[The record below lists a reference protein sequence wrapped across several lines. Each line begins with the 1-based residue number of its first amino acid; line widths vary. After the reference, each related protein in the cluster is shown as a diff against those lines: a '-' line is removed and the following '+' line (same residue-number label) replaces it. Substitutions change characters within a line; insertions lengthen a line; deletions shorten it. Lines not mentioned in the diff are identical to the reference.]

1 MVKLD
6 VNCSNIH
13 KETKAVSSSP
23 GLAFLQ
29 RLLHPFQGRYAKP
42 QGKKE
47 KRVFFFFILLGSAK
61 NQNGIEYSLLY
72 STCWIDSPVCLDL
85 GGNTQ
90 LERVTSWLH
99 WPDHLWTSLFVRLF
113 GRNEFSNICL
123 QLLGRVDFLVWCVA
137 YWHQKDTIDH
147 RVVRLLGCN

>member
-29 RLLHPFQGRYAKP
+29 RLLHPFQGRYVKP

-47 KRVFFFFILLGSAK
+47 KRDFFFILLGSAK
-61 NQNGIEYSLLY
+61 NQNRIEYSLLY
-72 STCWIDSPVCLDL
+72 S
-85 GGNTQ
+85 
-90 LERVTSWLH
+90 
-99 WPDHLWTSLFVRLF
+99 
-113 GRNEFSNICL
+113 IC
-123 QLLGRVDFLVWCVA
+123 
-137 YWHQKDTIDH
+137 
-147 RVVRLLGCN
+147 